1 MSDDDPNPR
10 HDDREPTDDREPA
23 TEPAAGSQPADARDR
38 EPGAHPQVERSGRS
52 RTTGL
57 LLVIALVAVALMY
70 ALIWFGIV
78 TPGQ

>member
-1 MSDDDPNPR
+1 MSDDDPNAR
-10 HDDREPTDDREPA
+10 HDGSEPTDDREP
-23 TEPAAGSQPADARDR
+23 TTGSEPADARDR
-38 EPGAHPQVERSGRS
+38 EPGVHPQVERSGRS

>member
-1 MSDDDPNPR
+1 MTDNHPDRPDGSDPEDTGSEP
-10 HDDREPTDDREPA
+10 HDR
-23 TEPAAGSQPADARDR
+23 RDR

-57 LLVIALVAVALMY
+57 LLVIALVAIAVMY

-78 TPGQ
+78 APGR